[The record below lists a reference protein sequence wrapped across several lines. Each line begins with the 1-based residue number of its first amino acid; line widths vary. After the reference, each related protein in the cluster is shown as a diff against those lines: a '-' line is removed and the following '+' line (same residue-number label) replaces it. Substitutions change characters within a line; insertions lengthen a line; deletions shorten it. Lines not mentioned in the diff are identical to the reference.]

1 MITIESKNKGDD
13 RTMDV
18 FQAIQE
24 RREITE
30 YANRPIP
37 NEVLEKVV
45 DAGYYAPSG
54 NNLPS
59 KSLIVIR
66 NRSTLDSLAATT
78 PYMKWLREAQ
88 AAIVVTGKP
97 QISKYWLQDA
107 SIACGFIWL
116 EAVEVGLGTAFG
128 AVYHAED
135 EKESFVRENHV
146 RQLLNIPEKHR
157 VVAILGMGY
166 PLETLKPKK
175 HLAREEIV
183 YYDTFS

>member
-1 MITIESKNKGDD
+1 
-13 RTMDV
+13 MDV

-24 RREITE
+24 RREITA
-30 YANRPIP
+30 YVNRCIP

-59 KSLIVIR
+59 KSLIVVR

-78 PYMKWLREAQ
+78 PYMKWLKEAQ

-97 QISKYWLQDA
+97 QTSKYWLQDA
-107 SIACGFIWL
+107 SIACAFIWL
-116 EAVEVGLGTAFG
+116 EAVEVGLGAAFG
-128 AVYHAED
+128 AVYHSED
-135 EKESFVRENHV
+135 ENESIDRENHV
-146 RQLLNIPEKHR
+146 RKLLSIPEEHR
-157 VVAILGMGY
+157 IVAILGMGY
-166 PLETLKPKK
+166 PQEALKPKK

-183 YYDTFS
+183 HYDTFS